1 MTMRNR
7 VEELRRAGPSFSAAL
22 LQNQLSPRLNQ
33 WHLSRLDQL
42 GKRIVLSLLGDPMVF
57 DADGLRL
64 QGPVSSRVMLA
75 HMKASTYEPMSLE
88 LFKAALSPGM
98 TVLDIGANIGF
109 YSLIACRAVGDTGMV
124 YAFEADPRNVVH
136 LNVNAKANSCT
147 NLTVIS
153 SAVAAG
159 PGTLTFRMADRP
171 DFSSLFASMEEDIPF
186 VTKTVE
192 TVAVDDVL
200 KAGQH
205 VDVIKMDIE
214 GGEAAALRGMT
225 ATLEASRDLAFFVEF
240 EPSALEAAGESP
252 EDFLDQL
259 KALFRD
265 INVINERERRLIPLS
280 KATFGPTQNLL
291 CRSRPD

>member
-7 VEELRRAGPSFSAAL
+7 VQEVRAAGPAFSAAL
-22 LQNQLSPRLNQ
+22 LQNRLSPRLNR
-33 WHLSRLDQL
+33 WHLSGLDQL
-42 GKRIVLSLLGDPMVF
+42 GRRLVLSLLGDPVVF
-57 DADGLRL
+57 NADDLRM

-75 HMKASTYEPMSLE
+75 HMKADTYEPMSLE

-109 YSLIACRAVGDTGMV
+109 YSLIACRAVGDAGMV
-124 YAFEADPRNVVH
+124 YAFEADPRNVAH
-136 LNVNAKANSCT
+136 LDVNAKANSCM
-147 NLTVIS
+147 NLTVIT

-159 PGTLTFRMADRP
+159 PGTMTFRMAERS
-171 DFSSLFASMEEDIPF
+171 DFSSLFASMEEDMPF
-186 VTKTVE
+186 VTRTVE

-200 KAGQH
+200 KTGQH

-225 ATLEASRDLAFFVEF
+225 ATLGASRDLTLFVEF

-259 KALFRD
+259 KALFKD
-265 INVINERERRLIPLS
+265 IRIVNEREHRLIPLS
-280 KATFGPTQNLL
+280 NATFRPTQNLI
-291 CRSRPD
+291 CRLRSD